1 MKVLQMP
8 RFKKYVK
15 KLPRH
20 LQQIILDAV
29 EDVLSDIEIG
39 ELKKGDL
46 NGFRIHK
53 FTMNHQLIL
62 MAYKVESDSLIFYQA
77 GPHENFY
84 KSLKKYLKEIGG

>member
-1 MKVLQMP
+1 MKAFQRP

-29 EDVLSDIEIG
+29 EDVLSDTEVG

-46 NGFRIHK
+46 NGFRVHK
-53 FTMNHQLIL
+53 FTMGHQLIL
-62 MAYKVESDSLIFYQA
+62 MAYKVESNFLIFYQA
-77 GPHENFY
+77 GPHGNFY
-84 KSLKKYLKEIGG
+84 KNLKKYLKEIGG